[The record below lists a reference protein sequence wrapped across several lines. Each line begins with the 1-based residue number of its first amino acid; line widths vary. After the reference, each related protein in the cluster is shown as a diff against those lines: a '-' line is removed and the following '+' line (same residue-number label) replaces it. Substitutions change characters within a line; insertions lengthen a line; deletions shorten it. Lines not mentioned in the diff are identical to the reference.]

1 MEISNEL
8 TAKGFLKKLVGFSM
22 AAWISAGISF
32 FVTPVF
38 TRLYLPEEVG
48 HINLFITYMIFFRT
62 ICICALDQALMR
74 FYNEKLE
81 GLEQRTFLRHCL
93 KINFTIAVIVVMMII
108 VKYDF
113 FSMQISGE
121 RSLLIPVCLV
131 TDIVCSTFLEMSSIS
146 SRMEKNIFQYTL
158 QVVSITFVEKV
169 IFTLV
174 AFYRPEYKLAIF
186 VMTCGY
192 VVLGAV
198 FYFIKRKENLLD
210 SARIPWQTTK
220 ILMRFSIPYLP
231 VLLLSWLNS
240 SIPLFVLKKYVDYSA
255 VGIYTNAV
263 TIANI
268 LTIIQTGF
276 SAYWGPFIYAHYKE
290 ENSKKKI
297 KKIERIMILVLI
309 SAAICIVIFQDV
321 IYLLVGEKFRTSKTF
336 FPFLMMTPICNA
348 IADMTGIGIMLSK
361 KSYLNI
367 YTFVGG
373 TFTNLYLSY
382 VLVPKIG
389 VMGAG
394 ISVGISALVMLTIRS
409 YLGGRYYKICKSNWF
424 IFGAVGMFSLACVIN
439 IVFIDRI
446 IIKTFLLIMV
456 FSGLCIQFWKE
467 IVYLVEFVFREMRS
481 VFKKC

>member
-1 MEISNEL
+1 MEISSEL

-32 FVTPVF
+32 LVTPVF

-48 HINLFITYMIFFRT
+48 HINLFITYMTFFKT
-62 ICICALDQALMR
+62 VCICALDQALMR

-81 GLEQRTFLRHCL
+81 GLEKRTFLRHCL
-93 KINFTIAVIVVMMII
+93 KINFTISVIVVMVII

-113 FSMQISGE
+113 FSTQISGE
-121 RSLLIPVCLV
+121 SNWLIPVCLSV
-131 TDIVCSTFLEMSSIS
+131 DIVCSSFLGMSSIS

-169 IFTLV
+169 IFTLI
-174 AFYRPEYKLAIF
+174 AFYRAEYKLAIL

-192 VVLGAV
+192 TILGAV
-198 FYFIKRKENLLD
+198 FYFIKRKEKLLN
-210 SARIPWQTTK
+210 SARIPWKTTK
-220 ILMRFSIPYLP
+220 ILLRFSIPYLP

-276 SAYWGPFIYAHYKE
+276 TAYWGPFIYAHYKE
-290 ENSKKKI
+290 ENSREKI
-297 KKIERIMILVLI
+297 KKIERIVILVLI
-309 SAAICIVIFQDV
+309 SAAVCIVIFQDV
-321 IYLLVGEKFRTSKTF
+321 IYLLVGEKFRASKTF

-367 YTFVGG
+367 YTFIGN
-373 TFTNLYLSY
+373 TFTNLSLSY
-382 VLVPKIG
+382 VLVPRIG

-394 ISVGISALVMLTIRS
+394 IAVGISAFVMLIIRS

-424 IFGAVGMFSLACVIN
+424 IFGVVGMFILACVIN

-446 IIKTFLLIMV
+446 ILKTLLLAAV
-456 FSGLCIQFWKE
+456 FGGLCILFWKE
-467 IVYLVEFVFREMRS
+467 IVYLVKFAFQEI
-481 VFKKC
+481 KCVIQR